1 MPVENQHIDRRAR
14 ECTRETHA
22 VVEQRALMARLFDDL
37 LDGPVK
43 YQVALKNRKT
53 HHELRS
59 ICSDTRLCEAAHSG

>member
-1 MPVENQHIDRRAR
+1 
-14 ECTRETHA
+14 
-22 VVEQRALMARLFDDL
+22 MARLFDDL